1 MILDG
6 QTAVVTGSGRGIGRI
21 LALSLAQAG
30 ANLVIA
36 DIDITSAE
44 AVCGEAQA
52 AGREAIAVDAD
63 VTRKDRVQHMVQ
75 STLDRFGR
83 LDILINN
90 AGIFPIRPLSHM
102 TEEEWDRVMTI
113 NLKSVFLCS
122 QAVLEPM
129 RHQGGGRILNIASV
143 SGRIGAVGMSH
154 YAASKGGVIAFTKSL
169 AREAAPL
176 GITANAIAPG
186 IIDTEETGRIFPAQA
201 LELYKAQVPL
211 RRLGTPEDL
220 VGMAVFLVSPAAAY
234 ITGQVYG
241 IDGGYTMQ

>member
-1 MILDG
+1 MILEG
-6 QTAVVTGSGRGIGRI
+6 QTAIVTGSGRGIGRA
-21 LALSLAQAG
+21 LALGLAEAG

-36 DIDITSAE
+36 DIDVPAAQS
-44 AVCGEAQA
+44 VCDEVQA

-63 VTRKDRVQHMVQ
+63 VTREDRVAEMVR
-75 STLDRFGR
+75 LAVERFGR
-83 LDILINN
+83 LNILINN
-90 AGIFPIRPLSHM
+90 AGIFPIRPLSQM
-102 TEEEWDRVMTI
+102 TGEEWDRVMTI
-113 NLKSVFLCS
+113 NLKSVFLCC
-122 QAVLEPM
+122 QAVVDPM

-143 SGRIGAVGMSH
+143 SARVGAVGMSA

-169 AREAAPL
+169 ARETAPL

-186 IIDTEETGRIFPAQA
+186 IIATEETARVFPAQA

-220 VGMAVFLVSPAAAY
+220 VAFSVFLVSPGAAY